1 METIKATMPGVF
13 YRRPSP
19 DADPYVAEGAEV
31 AAGQTVALIE
41 VMKTF
46 NELKAGSAGTFTR
59 FLLEDGDEVE
69 MGQDVAELDVTESDG
84 A

>member
-1 METIKATMPGVF
+1 MATIKATMPGVF

-19 DADPYVAEGAEV
+19 EAEPYVKEGGGF
-31 AAGQTVALIE
+31 AAGQTIALIE

-46 NELKAGSAGTFTR
+46 NEVRADTSGTLVR
-59 FLLEDGDEVE
+59 FLLEDGDEVA
-69 MGQDVAELDVTESDG
+69 MGQDIVEVDA

>member
-1 METIKATMPGVF
+1 MQTIKATMPGVF

-19 DADPYVAEGAEV
+19 DADPYATEGGIV
-31 AAGQTVALIE
+31 NTGQTIALIE

-46 NELKAGSAGTFTR
+46 NELKSEVDGKITK
-59 FLLEDGDEVE
+59 FLIEDGDEVE
-69 MGQDVAELDVTESDG
+69 MGQDIAEVE

>member
-19 DADPYVAEGAEV
+19 DADPYVEEGGSISP
-31 AAGQTVALIE
+31 GQTVALIE

-46 NELKAGSAGTFTR
+46 NELKAEVGGTVMK
-59 FLLEDGDEVE
+59 FLISDGDEVS
-69 MGQDVAELDVTESDG
+69 MGQDIAEVA